1 MKTENLEVYS
11 DASNHAVVRPPGRQL
26 PGSVIQGDTLSSL
39 CADARELSL
48 RLKAIT
54 PHDDELLWIA
64 QGIQEQLLER
74 LLHYQQV
81 LIAHGIPL
89 PYSPPV
95 TEGDQ
100 VVLVEA
106 ARGSAA

>member
-1 MKTENLEVYS
+1 MKTESLEVYS
-11 DASNHAVVRPPGRQL
+11 DASNHAVVRPPGRQF

-39 CADARELSL
+39 CTDARELSL
-48 RLKAIT
+48 RLKAIK

-74 LLHYQQV
+74 LLHYQRV
-81 LIAHGIPL
+81 LMAHGIPL
-89 PYSPPV
+89 PYSAPA

-106 ARGSAA
+106 ERGSAA